1 MRSVWLR
8 RTGRHRRSEAHAP
21 LEEWEATP
29 LRSPSP
35 DGGAGSDAVSEPKPG
50 RRTGKRRRFGAEART
65 EDREARPRGSRSDRA
80 PHRTGT
86 PPEGGAASRRGAQ
99 PPPLAGRFPRLI
111 GDPPDDCGTVPLA
124 HRRPFR
130 RWSAPGTAAVDIGRT
145 QKGLL
150 PVRTRRDPRVVAE
163 ATNRVRRPPR
173 GGPQG
178 RTLPPELT
186 SAAAASP
193 APGAPSPS
201 ADAPKPAPRRAY
213 SR

>member
-1 MRSVWLR
+1 ALRHPPAVAFSSYAGPVPRPAGRDVRGDAPSAPGEPEAPTCGSDASSRAAFAPRPMRSVWLR

-29 LRSPSP
+29 RGRRSP
-35 DGGAGSDAVSEPKPG
+35 
-50 RRTGKRRRFGAEART
+50 
-65 EDREARPRGSRSDRA
+65 RP

-145 QKGLL
+145 
-150 PVRTRRDPRVVAE
+150 
-163 ATNRVRRPPR
+163 
-173 GGPQG
+173 
-178 RTLPPELT
+178 
-186 SAAAASP
+186 
-193 APGAPSPS
+193 
-201 ADAPKPAPRRAY
+201 
-213 SR
+213 